1 MNEFVFCDRSLED
14 QGLKD
19 GDMVECTYSEVDYF
33 TVGNTYPVKRSYM
46 FSCLFVIDDDN
57 EENECHWLVKFKPVN
72 TTSYQKQPDF
82 QNALDYLDTF
92 GIPAEITDKGM
103 HIEGE
108 LTKVQ
113 WLDFAKILLEG
124 EE

>member
-1 MNEFVFCDRSLED
+1 MKEFEFIDGSLEAH
-14 QGLKD
+14 GLHV
-19 GDMVECTYSEVDYF
+19 GDVLECAYSDSHYF
-33 TVGNTYPVKRSYM
+33 TVGKIYIVDLYDGDICI
-46 FSCLFVIDDDN
+46 FDDVSN
-57 EENECHWLVKFKPVN
+57 PCSGKLSVTVKFKPVSKK
-72 TTSYQKQPDF
+72 TKQPDF

-103 HIEGE
+103 HVEGE

>member
-1 MNEFVFCDRSLED
+1 MKEFEFTVGSLEA
-14 QGLKD
+14 QGLHV
-19 GDMVECTYSEVDYF
+19 GDMVECTYSNDTYF
-33 TVGNTYPVKRSYM
+33 TVGSIYAVRLSDY
-46 FSCLFVIDDDN
+46 FSCLSVTGNFGDIVDWG
-57 EENECHWLVKFKPVN
+57 HFVKFKPVSKK
-72 TTSYQKQPDF
+72 TKKPDF

-103 HIEGE
+103 HVEGE

-124 EE
+124 GE